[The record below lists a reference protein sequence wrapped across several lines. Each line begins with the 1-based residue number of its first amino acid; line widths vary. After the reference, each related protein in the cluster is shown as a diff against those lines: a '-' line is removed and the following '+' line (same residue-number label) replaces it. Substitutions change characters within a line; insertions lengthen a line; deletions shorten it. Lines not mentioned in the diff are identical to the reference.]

1 MVSAPTGTEYLLAA
15 EVAEE
20 YRRKGYEVAREVAL
34 DFLPGFHADLIAR
47 KDDEVRVIEVK
58 TRSSLAANPQI
69 GEMARIVDEKR
80 GWTFELRLV
89 GEPHRSDV
97 PKDSQ
102 PSKITDIDER
112 IDEAKTALAAGLPG
126 AALLLAWSA
135 VEAAARRAVVAEGIA
150 EERVAAGGNA
160 LDQAVFLGVLSRV
173 DYQRLNEVRRQRNA
187 LAHGFDVADV
197 DEETISALIDLAHK
211 IETEDDH
218 PTQ

>member
-1 MVSAPTGTEYLLAA
+1 MVSAMTGTEYVLAS

-89 GEPHRSDV
+89 GEPHRPDI
-97 PKDSQ
+97 PKDGQ
-102 PSKITDIDER
+102 PSKATDIDER
-112 IDEAKTALAAGLPG
+112 TDEAKRALAAGLPG

-135 VEAAARRAVVAEGIA
+135 VEASARRAVVAEGIA

-160 LDQAVFLGVLSRV
+160 LDQAVFLGIISRD
-173 DYQRLNEVRRQRNA
+173 DYRRLTEVRKQRNA
-187 LAHGFDVADV
+187 LAHGFDVSDADEGAV
-197 DEETISALIDLAHK
+197 SGLIDLARK
-211 IETEDDH
+211 IQKENDH
-218 PTQ
+218 PNR

>member
-1 MVSAPTGTEYLLAA
+1 MVNATTGTEYLLAS
-15 EVAEE
+15 EVADE
-20 YRRKGYEVAREVAL
+20 YRRKGYEVARDVAL

-89 GEPHRSDV
+89 GEPHRADI
-97 PKDSQ
+97 PKDGQ
-102 PSKITDIDER
+102 PSKVTDVDER
-112 IDEAKTALAAGLPG
+112 IDEAKRALAAGLPG

-135 VEAAARRAVVAEGIA
+135 VEASARKAVVAEGIA

-160 LDQAVFLGVLSRV
+160 LDQAVFLGVISRD
-173 DYQRLNEVRRQRNA
+173 DYRRLNEVHRQRNA
-187 LAHGFDVADV
+187 LAHGFDVSDP
-197 DEETISALIDLAHK
+197 DEGTVSGLIDLARQ
-211 IETEDDH
+211 IETENDH
-218 PTQ
+218 PAR

>member
-1 MVSAPTGTEYLLAA
+1 MVSATTGTEYVLAS

-47 KDDEVRVIEVK
+47 KDGEVRIIEVK

-69 GEMARIVDEKR
+69 GEMARIVDERR

-89 GEPHRSDV
+89 GEPHRPEI
-97 PKDSQ
+97 PKDGQ
-102 PSKITDIDER
+102 PSKATDINER
-112 IDEAKTALAAGLPG
+112 IDEAKRALAAGLPG

-135 VEAAARRAVVAEGIA
+135 VEASARKAVVAEGIA

-160 LDQAVFLGVLSRV
+160 LDQAVFLGIISRD
-173 DYQRLNEVRRQRNA
+173 DYRHLNEVRRQRNA

-197 DEETISALIDLAHK
+197 DEETVSDLIDLAYG
-211 IETEDDH
+211 IEAENDH
-218 PTQ
+218 PAR